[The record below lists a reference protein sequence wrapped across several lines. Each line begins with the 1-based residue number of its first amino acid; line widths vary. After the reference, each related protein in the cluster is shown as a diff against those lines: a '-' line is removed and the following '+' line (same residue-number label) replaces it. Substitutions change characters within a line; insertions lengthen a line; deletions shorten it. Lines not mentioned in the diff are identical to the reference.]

1 MTLPPPPQPE
11 SGAASIEAGA
21 VGMSLLL
28 ERAFEHAVMPTAL
41 FDHEGKYLRVNAA
54 FAALF
59 RRELESFVGRSFV
72 DLTHPDDRE
81 RDVQLLRDFASSGDS
96 LMTVQKRYT
105 RADGKVIFA
114 RTSVTVLQREAGRPS
129 VYLSEVQDTSILHA
143 QEETLQRQATLLD
156 SVLSNIPIAIDIVSP
171 DGGVMYVNAYA
182 EALLGWS
189 LQEMRETDVMA
200 KMYPDPEYRARVY
213 ASMTDDSAEWR
224 DWTVCT
230 RDGRQLTMSWTNVRL
245 ADGRVIGMGTDVTAV
260 RAAEDAEARNE
271 RQLQQA
277 QKLESLGVLA
287 GGIAHDFNNLLVGVL
302 GNASLAEE
310 LLPPDSEAAQLVTEV
325 RTAATRAAELT
336 RQLLAYAGKGRFV
349 VEPVDV
355 SSLVREMASLI
366 RAATNKQATLR
377 QELATG
383 LPAVEADATQLR
395 QVVMNLITNASDAI
409 ADSSG
414 VITLRTSL
422 RQPDEAERNALVGG
436 LSLPAGS
443 YVCIEVSDS
452 GTGMSPETLSRI
464 FDPFF
469 TTKRSGH
476 GLGLAATLGIVRS
489 HRGGISLRS
498 APGRGTSICIYLPAL
513 NRSARASLTPQTGEI
528 RALRGSGEILLADD
542 EPAVR
547 QVAARAL
554 ERSGFTV
561 TQAVD
566 GADALRRF
574 EADADRWLAV
584 VLDLTMPNMGGQ
596 DALLRM
602 RARRAELPA
611 VLCSGYAS
619 EQLDE
624 KVTSLASMVF
634 VQKPFTVTRLVAA
647 VLEVLPTQ

>member
-1 MTLPPPPQPE
+1 
-11 SGAASIEAGA
+11 
-21 VGMSLLL
+21 VGLTLLL
-28 ERAFEHAVMPTAL
+28 ERAFERAVMPTAL

-54 FAALF
+54 FATLF
-59 RRELESFVGRSFV
+59 RRDLESFVGRSFV
-72 DLTHPDDRE
+72 ELTHPDDRE
-81 RDVQLLRDFASSGDS
+81 RDVHLLRDFASSGDS

-114 RTSVTVLQREAGRPS
+114 RTSVTVLQREAGRPT
-129 VYLSEVQDTSILHA
+129 VYLSEVQDTSVLHA
-143 QEETLQRQATLLD
+143 QAETLQRQATLLD

-189 LQEMRETDVMA
+189 LQEMRDTDVMA

-213 ASMTDDSAEWR
+213 ASMTDDSSEWR

-355 SSLVREMASLI
+355 SSLVSEMASLI

-414 VITLRTSL
+414 VITLRTTL
-422 RQPDEAERNALVGG
+422 RLPDEAERNALVGG

-443 YVCIEVSDS
+443 YVCIEVADS
-452 GTGMSPETLSRI
+452 GTGMSAETLSRI

-498 APGRGTSICIYLPAL
+498 AEGQGTSICIYLPAL
-513 NRSARASLTPQTGEI
+513 NRSARASLTPQTGEMH
-528 RALRGSGEILLADD
+528 ALRGSGEILLADD

-596 DALLRM
+596 EALLRM
-602 RARRAELPA
+602 RARRVELPA